1 MVRKLSGKEISL
13 AWKKK
18 KLFYQH
24 FGMACDRDQNKD
36 LNYLNVSLSTAEKL
50 FSIFYELL

>member
-1 MVRKLSGKEISL
+1 MEE
-13 AWKKK
+13 KK

-24 FGMACDRDQNKD
+24 LGMACDRDQNKD
-36 LNYLNVSLSTAEKL
+36 LNYLNVEEKL